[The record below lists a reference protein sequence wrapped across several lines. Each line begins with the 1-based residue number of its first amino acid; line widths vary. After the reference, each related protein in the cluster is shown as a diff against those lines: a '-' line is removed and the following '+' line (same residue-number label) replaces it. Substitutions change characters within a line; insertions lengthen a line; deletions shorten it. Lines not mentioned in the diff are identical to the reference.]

1 MILDLHSLT
10 QTQSQSH
17 RPNDF
22 QLPPPYSKW
31 ITFILLRLDRMQQKK
46 TPQSSRDSLGL
57 IGYAVANAATRMSDK
72 GQFQYLV
79 GDNLI

>member
-1 MILDLHSLT
+1 MDYIYIT
-10 QTQSQSH
+10 AI
-17 RPNDF
+17 RPDA
-22 QLPPPYSKW
+22 
-31 ITFILLRLDRMQQKK
+31 TKK
-46 TPQSSRDSLGL
+46 KSPRSSRDSLGL